1 MPLIAGARAYKPE
14 EKTDTLTLCSL
25 ADQCR
30 QLAQKI
36 RRDPSITSSMARSQ
50 IKVLHYAAEDFER
63 LDLIQKRK
71 LK

>member
-1 MPLIAGARAYKPE
+1 MTLIAGARAYKPE
-14 EKTDTLTLCSL
+14 QKRDTLTLSSL

-36 RRDPSITSSMARSQ
+36 RRDPSITSSMARAQ

-63 LDLIQKRK
+63 LHLIQKRSK
-71 LK
+71 